1 MVDSN
6 AQTPAEIAKYVTRKK
21 ILFYWYNYK
30 KEYYLDLIAKLL
42 FRMAGHIDLSDR
54 LIECMYEVTDRL
66 TYFICLRKPNHKVDE
81 HIIIPECTL
90 LLEQSDLCLEGR
102 NKLQMVNIYL
112 YI

>member
-1 MVDSN
+1 M
-6 AQTPAEIAKYVTRKK
+6 T
-21 ILFYWYNYK
+21 
-30 KEYYLDLIAKLL
+30 AKLL

-90 LLEQSDLCLEGR
+90 LLEQSDLCLEGK
-102 NKLQMVNIYL
+102 NKLQMVYIYI

>member
-1 MVDSN
+1 MTV
-6 AQTPAEIAKYVTRKK
+6 
-21 ILFYWYNYK
+21 
-30 KEYYLDLIAKLL
+30 KLL

-66 TYFICLRKPNHKVDE
+66 TYFICLRKPNHKMDE

-102 NKLQMVNIYL
+102 NKLQMVNINIFIHISKNFKYEL
-112 YI
+112 